1 MVLNLVILHKISSF
15 CFFMHIIQII
25 DWIEKRCIIFCLW
38 NVVCFERNMIL
49 PIAVNQTNW
58 VTNPFRVTRLSIWW
72 CTYTKLQIL
81 LLHFMLLLINLQ
93 LPYLHSSPFT
103 FKVVFMWLCVCV
115 YLYLCV
121 WIFVKW
127 IERQA
132 KNATG

>member
-1 MVLNLVILHKISSF
+1 MGIFSYAN
-15 CFFMHIIQII
+15 CFNGFQSY
-25 DWIEKRCIIFCLW
+25 IIFILRLHAHYSNNRLDW
-38 NVVCFERNMIL
+38 KALYHFLFMNVVFLERNMIL

-81 LLHFMLLLINLQ
+81 NLHFMLLLINLQ

-121 WIFVKW
+121 CMPL
-127 IERQA
+127 
-132 KNATG
+132 